1 MDKELFVQ
9 NVKQACARKGIKPT
23 VACYSSGV
31 GRSFI
36 NNIEARGQVPSVEKV
51 QMLAAYLGVT
61 TSELLGEER
70 EPAPVAEA
78 EPAGLSELGRIYR
91 SLNHEGR
98 EKLLGYAKDLEDTG
112 RYIKTGLDR
121 LGKAEIV

>member
-1 MDKELFVQ
+1 MDKAAFVQ
-9 NVKQACARKGIKPT
+9 KVKMLCLLKGVKPT
-23 VACYSSGV
+23 NACKESGV
-31 GRSFI
+31 GGSFLSDI
-36 NNIEARGQVPSVEKV
+36 NRGQVPSVERV
-51 QMLAAYLGVT
+51 QMLASYLGVT
-61 TSELLGEER
+61 TSELLGEDP
-70 EPAPVAEA
+70 PAPVAEA
-78 EPAGLSELGRIYR
+78 APAGLSELGRIYR